1 MIEYEN
7 LGKLNAPF
15 FDSFRKVFGEV
26 LDSGWYILG
35 NRVKEFEKEFA
46 QYCGAAHCVGVANG
60 LDAMILALKA
70 MGLQQGDE
78 VIVPSNT
85 YIATIL
91 AIINN
96 GQRPVLAEPDIRTY
110 NIDAGRIEERISDRT
125 KAILPVCAAIRD
137 LRPILQPV
145 KAHRHCSICMK

>member
-70 MGLQQGDE
+70 LGLQQGDE

-96 GQRPVLAEPDIRTY
+96 GHRPV
-110 NIDAGRIEERISDRT
+110 
-125 KAILPVCAAIRD
+125 
-137 LRPILQPV
+137 Q
-145 KAHRHCSICMK
+145 HHW